1 MAGGAPRPRLIA
13 DIGATNA
20 RFALQRPGARPQAPV
35 VLRCAEHDGIE
46 AAVRAALARA
56 GAEAPPLDA
65 AVAVAAPVVGDR
77 VEMTNHP
84 WRFSRERL
92 RRALGL
98 RRLVVINDL
107 TAIAL
112 SLPRLGRGER
122 RRVGGGRRARRA
134 PIAVLGPG
142 TGLGVSGLLPVGDLP
157 SPKRSL
163 GFAQAGGW
171 VPLAGEGGHADLAPG
186 DDEELAILERLRRR
200 FDHVS
205 LERALSGPGLVN
217 LYRALAEIEGG
228 ATADPDLPTA
238 KEIAARARAG
248 TCRRSSAAVATFCGL
263 LGAAAGDLA
272 LTLGARGGVYI
283 AGGIVPKLGPAFDAE
298 RFRRRFEA
306 KGRLGAYLAP
316 IPTYVVTAAE
326 PALLGLAGLLDDTV
340 AANA

>member
-142 TGLGVSGLLPVGDLP
+142 TGLGVSGLLPVGD
-157 SPKRSL
+157 
-163 GFAQAGGW
+163 GW

-205 LERALSGPGLVN
+205 LERVLSGPGLVN
-217 LYRALAEIEGG
+217 LYRALAEIEGE
-228 ATADPDLPTA
+228 AAADSDPPTA

>member
-122 RRVGGGRRARRA
+122 RQVGGGRRARRA

-142 TGLGVSGLLPVGDLP
+142 TGLGVSGLLPVGD
-157 SPKRSL
+157 
-163 GFAQAGGW
+163 GW

-228 ATADPDLPTA
+228 AAADPDLPTA

-283 AGGIVPKLGPAFDAE
+283 AGGIVPKLGPAFDAD

-306 KGRLGAYLAP
+306 KGRLAAYLAP

>member
-112 SLPRLGRGER
+112 SLPRLARGER

-142 TGLGVSGLLPVGDLP
+142 TGLGVSGLLPVGD
-157 SPKRSL
+157 
-163 GFAQAGGW
+163 GW
-171 VPLAGEGGHADLAPG
+171 VPLAGEGGHADLALG

-228 ATADPDLPTA
+228 APADSDLPTA
-238 KEIAARARAG
+238 TEITARARAG
-248 TCRRSSAAVATFCGL
+248 SCRRSSAAVAAFCGL

-283 AGGIVPKLGPAFDAE
+283 AGGIVPKLGPAFDAD

-306 KGRLGAYLAP
+306 KGRLAAYLAP

>member
-142 TGLGVSGLLPVGDLP
+142 TGLGVSGLLPVGD
-157 SPKRSL
+157 
-163 GFAQAGGW
+163 GW

-228 ATADPDLPTA
+228 AAADPDLPTA

-283 AGGIVPKLGPAFDAE
+283 AGGIVPKLGPAFDAD

-306 KGRLGAYLAP
+306 KGRLAAYLAP